1 MKHKFETIK
10 QGSTGADVVTLQLA
24 LTMLGFV
31 GADKKKL
38 VIDGECGKNTVYAIN
53 SFQSLTSNM
62 GINTGNRDGIF
73 GENCWQ
79 FLTRG

>member
-1 MKHKFETIK
+1 MIHNFETIK
-10 QGSTGADVVTLQLA
+10 QGSAGSDVITLQLA

-38 VIDGECGKNTVYAIN
+38 VIDGECGNNTVFAIN

-62 GINTGNRDGIF
+62 GVNTGNRDGIF
-73 GENCWQ
+73 GTKCWQ